1 MVLRTNKNLELT
13 DEDVRREKRI
23 VARLNLKKLPFQITE
38 DNFCSR
44 YIEMFKDMSPL
55 FTYRLGD
62 YALKWC
68 LSTEK
73 KMKVFL
79 LIFESNELGKEI
91 YKESVSNKLPEYSYK
106 TIAQIIDDGIKKGYF
121 VKLDPRTKTK
131 NDSKIRNIRPSED
144 LVTEFINWNIDLIA
158 TAAAFA
164 KKYQ

>member
-1 MVLRTNKNLELT
+1 MVFRTNKNLELT
-13 DEDVRREKRI
+13 DQDVKREKRI
-23 VARLNLKKLPFQITE
+23 VARLHLEKLPFKITE

-55 FTYRLGD
+55 FRYRSGD

-91 YKESVSNKLPEYSYK
+91 YKESVSNRLPEYSYK
-106 TIAQIIDDGIKKGYF
+106 TIAQIIDDGMKKGYYLQM
-121 VKLDPRTKTK
+121 VPRAKKQT
-131 NDSKIRNIRPSED
+131 DLKIRNIRPSED
-144 LVTEFINWNIDLIA
+144 LVTEFINWTIDILS
-158 TAAAFA
+158 TAATFQ
-164 KKYQ
+164 KKYK